1 MKIRKKKSGGPKK
14 FKKLELY
21 SRISFLYLNKALKNP
36 LILKVAE
43 RKHKLVFKFLE
54 KEQAD
59 VIAKYKDIKEKLIKR
74 LKRTYRECVCFDI
87 SDIRKI
93 VNELP
98 EYEFVPNL
106 VDRDINADEDKLF
119 DRNVTDV
126 IKYLSS
132 YKDYELIQRWSG
144 YESNYFV
151 FSKKEEETEEE
162 IFERLYDIVKT
173 KYSNLLTKKSEI
185 VSLNMK
191 KKALQDKIKELDK
204 QIKSL

>member
-1 MKIRKKKSGGPKK
+1 MI
-14 FKKLELY
+14 
-21 SRISFLYLNKALKNP
+21 
-36 LILKVAE
+36 
-43 RKHKLVFKFLE
+43 
-54 KEQAD
+54 
-59 VIAKYKDIKEKLIKR
+59 KDIKEKLIKR
-74 LKRTYRECVCFDI
+74 LKRTYRECVGFDI
-87 SDIRKI
+87 ADIRKI
-93 VNELP
+93 VDELP
-98 EYEFVPNL
+98 EYEFTPYL
-106 VDRDINADEDKLF
+106 VDRDISADEDKLF

-132 YKDYELIQRWSG
+132 YKDYKLVQRWSG

-151 FSKKEEETEEE
+151 FSKNEEETEEE
-162 IFERLYDIVKT
+162 IFERLYDIVKS